1 MQIWTSENL
10 TASHCD
16 SGKDFSAN
24 CGQLDQDGWKR
35 IGDCL
40 PSPLLCVECSLSTH
54 QPVQEDSKEL
64 SGLQAKLDKLVHH
77 KEKSAVQGAHLH
89 AFIYFVTIRN
99 LTEST
104 VTLLGR
110 KWILVNEDGT
120 TTVVEGD
127 KIVGECPVLEP
138 GRFLFLQQLSCHPPL
153 RGGPRIFSRGGSS
166 MAKKVHVRM
175 DPFRLGGPH

>member
-1 MQIWTSENL
+1 
-10 TASHCD
+10 
-16 SGKDFSAN
+16 
-24 CGQLDQDGWKR
+24 
-35 IGDCL
+35 L
-40 PSPLLCVECSLSTH
+40 PHACYHDL
-54 QPVQEDSKEL
+54 QNIVQEDSKEI

-89 AFIYFVTIRN
+89 AFIYFVTIHN

-104 VTLLGR
+104 ITLLGR

-138 GRFLFLQQLSCHPPL
+138 GGSFSYNSYHVTHLSAEA
-153 RGGPRIFSRGGSS
+153 RGSFHGVDEHGG
-166 MAKKVHVRM
+166 KVHVRM
-175 DPFRLGGPH
+175 EPFRMEVPIDSSAPPSTS